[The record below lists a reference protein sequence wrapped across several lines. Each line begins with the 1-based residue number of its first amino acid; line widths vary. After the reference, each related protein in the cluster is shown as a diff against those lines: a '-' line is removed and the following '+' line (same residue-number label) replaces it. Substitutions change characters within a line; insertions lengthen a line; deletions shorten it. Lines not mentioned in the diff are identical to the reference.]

1 MAKLDKKTISQ
12 ESSKIKTVRSPDW
25 KEVYIDEVSL
35 ITDKYVTRL
44 LCINHHLNFTGNS
57 DDSVN
62 TERVIKAELIVPNS
76 ALSEIVTAL
85 SEVVKDNEKRTS
97 EKKTSVKVQDIKEQG
112 K

>member
-1 MAKLDKKTISQ
+1 LAKLNKKTVSQ
-12 ESSKIKTVRSPDW
+12 EASKIKTVKSPEW

-35 ITDKYVTRL
+35 ITDKYVTRI

-57 DDSVN
+57 DDSLN
-62 TERVIKAELIVPNS
+62 TERVVKAELIVPNS

-85 SEVVKDNEKRTS
+85 SEVVKDNEKRIM
-97 EKKTSVKVQDIKEQG
+97 ENKTSVKVKDIKEQG